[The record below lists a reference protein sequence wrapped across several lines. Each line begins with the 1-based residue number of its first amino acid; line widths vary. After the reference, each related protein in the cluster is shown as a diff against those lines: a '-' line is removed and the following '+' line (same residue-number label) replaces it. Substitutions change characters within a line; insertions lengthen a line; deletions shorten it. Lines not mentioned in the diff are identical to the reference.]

1 MTFWLDMV
9 IIIVSNLFINIII
22 LKERLIIMVYGYVR
36 VSTKQ
41 QKTQRQ
47 IDNIKAFDSTA
58 RILEEK
64 QSGKDIENR
73 AEFKKLLDKVK
84 KGDTIVFDEVSR
96 MSRNADEGYNLYME
110 LMNKG
115 INLVFLKE
123 RHIDTAEYKRRTEK
137 HVEKVALSNEKIDN
151 LINGFLEL
159 VAEFERE
166 NSKDNIRIA
175 FERAEDERMLL
186 IKRVTEGKSKSEIHQ
201 GRPLG
206 SANVGTDKEDH
217 IKKIIREQSK
227 DFDGKF
233 SDAKIMREYLNGV
246 ARNTYY
252 KYKKQLAEELNK

>member
-1 MTFWLDMV
+1 M
-9 IIIVSNLFINIII
+9 I
-22 LKERLIIMVYGYVR
+22 YGYVR

-47 IDNIKAFDSTA
+47 IDNIKTFDNTA
-58 RILEEK
+58 IIFEEK

-73 AEFKKLLDKVK
+73 TEFKKLLDKVK
-84 KGDTIVFDEVSR
+84 VGDSIVFDEVSR

-115 INLVFLKE
+115 IHLVFLKE

-137 HVEKVALSNEKIDN
+137 HIEKVALSNERIDN
-151 LINGFLEL
+151 LINGILEL

-166 NSKDNIRIA
+166 NLKDNIRIA
-175 FERAEDERMLL
+175 FERAEEERMLL
-186 IKRVTEGKSKSEIHQ
+186 IKRVTEGKQKSEIHQ
-201 GRPLG
+201 GRPMG
-206 SANVGTDKEDH
+206 STNVGTAKADH
-217 IKKIIREQSK
+217 IKKIIKEQSR
-227 DFDGKF
+227 DFEGKF

-252 KYKKQLAEELNK
+252 KYKKQLIAQLEQ